1 MSTPH
6 IPEQSGTSKS
16 ESSICQA
23 RATVMIY
30 DDGNKKWL
38 PAGTGAQSFS
48 RVQIYHNPSTNAFR
62 VVGRKMQTDQQVV
75 INCPIV
81 RGLKYNQATN
91 NFHQWRDAR
100 QVWGLNFGSKEDAT
114 LFANGM
120 AHALEVLSSVADAG
134 YSTLPR
140 PVSNGP
146 TPEELEQQRRLEQ
159 QQRLEQQ
166 ERERQERER
175 QERERQAA
183 AVSIPPA
190 PPLAPS
196 GPAPPPAPPPPPGP
210 PPSGGI
216 PPPPGPPPPLAPPLP
231 PLVVGGGGG
240 GSGISGGGGGG
251 GSGNGGG
258 GGGDGDGDAGGFGG
272 GGLAAAIAGAKLR
285 KVSKQ
290 EDGAPAAPI
299 GRADSSRSS
308 NSSIGGGGGGGGLMG
323 EMSAILARRRKAAE
337 PGEKPPLKTQDND
350 DSEPPGQG
358 DTQRRPWEKSS
369 MTRNNSIPK
378 SMDSAP
384 SLSQGFRP
392 KTAGGSNNNDTGAM
406 EDSDLEKMKQEILEE
421 VRKELQK
428 VKEEI
433 IGAFIQELQKRS
445 T

>member
-1 MSTPH
+1 M
-6 IPEQSGTSKS
+6 S

-38 PAGTGAQSFS
+38 PAGAGPQAFS
-48 RVQIYHNPSTNAFR
+48 RVQIYHNPTNNAFR
-62 VVGRKMQTDQQVV
+62 IVGRKMQTDQQVV

-81 RGLKYNQATN
+81 RGLKYNQATP

-120 AHALEVLSSVADAG
+120 SHALEVLNSMADAG
-134 YSTLPR
+134 YATLPR

-146 TPEELEQQRRLEQ
+146 SPEELEQQR
-159 QQRLEQQ
+159 RLEQQ

-175 QERERQAA
+175 QERERQERERLERERQAA
-183 AVSIPPA
+183 AVTIPPA
-190 PPLAPS
+190 PPLAPG

-210 PPSGGI
+210 PPAVGI
-216 PPPPGPPPPLAPPLP
+216 PPPPGPPPSGPPPAPPLP
-231 PLVVGGGGG
+231 AA
-240 GSGISGGGGGG
+240 GGGGGG
-251 GSGNGGG
+251 GP
-258 GGGDGDGDAGGFGG
+258 GG
-272 GGLAAAIAGAKLR
+272 GGLAAALAGAKLR
-285 KVSKQ
+285 RVSKQ
-290 EDGAPAAPI
+290 EDAAPTSAI

-308 NSSIGGGGGGGGLMG
+308 NSSIGGGGGDLMG
-323 EMSAILARRRKAAE
+323 EMSAILARRRKAADT
-337 PGEKPPLKTQDND
+337 GEKPPVKTQDND
-350 DSEPPGQG
+350 DSEPQGQS
-358 DTQRRPWEKSS
+358 DTLRRPWEKSS
-369 MTRNNSIPK
+369 MTRAKPAANSN
-378 SMDSAP
+378 D
-384 SLSQGFRP
+384 
-392 KTAGGSNNNDTGAM
+392 AGGND
-406 EDSDLEKMKQEILEE
+406 DSDLEKMKQEILEE

>member
-1 MSTPH
+1 M
-6 IPEQSGTSKS
+6 S

-38 PAGTGAQSFS
+38 PAGAGQQSFS

-114 LFANGM
+114 LFASGM
-120 AHALEVLSSVADAG
+120 AHALEVLNSVADAG

-140 PVSNGP
+140 QVSNGP

-159 QQRLEQQ
+159 QRLEQQ

-175 QERERQAA
+175 QERERLERERQAA

-231 PLVVGGGGG
+231 SLVGDGGG
-240 GSGISGGGGGG
+240 
-251 GSGNGGG
+251 
-258 GGGDGDGDAGGFGG
+258 
-272 GGLAAAIAGAKLR
+272 
-285 KVSKQ
+285 
-290 EDGAPAAPI
+290 
-299 GRADSSRSS
+299 
-308 NSSIGGGGGGGGLMG
+308 
-323 EMSAILARRRKAAE
+323 
-337 PGEKPPLKTQDND
+337 
-350 DSEPPGQG
+350 
-358 DTQRRPWEKSS
+358 
-369 MTRNNSIPK
+369 
-378 SMDSAP
+378 
-384 SLSQGFRP
+384 
-392 KTAGGSNNNDTGAM
+392 
-406 EDSDLEKMKQEILEE
+406 
-421 VRKELQK
+421 
-428 VKEEI
+428 
-433 IGAFIQELQKRS
+433 
-445 T
+445 

>member
-1 MSTPH
+1 M
-6 IPEQSGTSKS
+6 S

-38 PAGTGAQSFS
+38 PAGAGPQAFS

-62 VVGRKMQTDQQVV
+62 IVGRKMQTDQQVV

-81 RGLKYNQATN
+81 KGLKYNQATP

-100 QVWGLNFGSKEDAT
+100 QVWGLNFGSKEDAA

-120 AHALEVLSSVADAG
+120 SHALEVLNSMSDAG
-134 YSTLPR
+134 YATLPR

-146 TPEELEQQRRLEQ
+146 SPEELEQQRRME

-175 QERERQAA
+175 QERERQERERLDREKQAA
-183 AVSIPPA
+183 EVPIPPA
-190 PPLAPS
+190 PPLAPG
-196 GPAPPPAPPPPPGP
+196 GPTPPPAPPPPPGP
-210 PPSGGI
+210 PPAAGI
-216 PPPPGPPPPLAPPLP
+216 PPPPGPPPSGPPPAPPLP
-231 PLVVGGGGG
+231 AAGGGEGGGGLG
-240 GSGISGGGGGG
+240 
-251 GSGNGGG
+251 
-258 GGGDGDGDAGGFGG
+258 GG
-272 GGLAAAIAGAKLR
+272 GGLAAALAGAKLR

-290 EDGAPAAPI
+290 EEGGPAAPI

-308 NSSIGGGGGGGGLMG
+308 NSSVGGGGGGLMG
-323 EMSAILARRRKAAE
+323 EMSAILARRRKAADT
-337 PGEKPPLKTQDND
+337 GEKPPVKTQDND
-350 DSEPPGQG
+350 DSEPQGQN
-358 DTQRRPWEKSS
+358 DALRRPWEKSS
-369 MTRNNSIPK
+369 MRAKPT
-378 SMDSAP
+378 
-384 SLSQGFRP
+384 G
-392 KTAGGSNNNDTGAM
+392 NNNDVGGM
-406 EDSDLEKMKQEILEE
+406 DDSDLEKMKQEILEE